1 MAVWHNHN
9 HFNTE
14 SKTDDVFN
22 ITSISVCIIIIRYN
36 LSESAHA
43 FEIRTWLC
51 GEVLYLYLPV
61 YKTVVVPTG
70 SRGGKTLSLL
80 NFVRT

>member
-1 MAVWHNHN
+1 MAVWHN

-22 ITSISVCIIIIRYN
+22 IALISVCIIIIRYN
-36 LSESAHA
+36 LSESV
-43 FEIRTWLC
+43 IRTWLC
-51 GEVLYLYLPV
+51 GEVLYLYLPG
-61 YKTVVVPTG
+61 YKTVVVHTG

-80 NFVRT
+80 NFVHT